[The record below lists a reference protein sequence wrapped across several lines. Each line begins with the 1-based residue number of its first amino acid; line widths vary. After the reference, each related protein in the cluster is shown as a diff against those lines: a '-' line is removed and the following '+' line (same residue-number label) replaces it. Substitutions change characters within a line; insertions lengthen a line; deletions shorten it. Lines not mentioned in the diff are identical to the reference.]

1 MDAKRRAVLSITLD
15 TFLEQEIMAVIFLK
29 QFQNLVEEDRSKR
42 KRYVLISVCLAVY
55 RRFRSVIK
63 RSKASKLA
71 AGVLKTIATL
81 TVVIPKCCSVFL
93 LSSINFRINAF

>member
-42 KRYVLISVCLAVY
+42 KRYDLISVCSAVY
-55 RRFRSVIK
+55 RRFCSVIK

-93 LSSINFRINAF
+93 